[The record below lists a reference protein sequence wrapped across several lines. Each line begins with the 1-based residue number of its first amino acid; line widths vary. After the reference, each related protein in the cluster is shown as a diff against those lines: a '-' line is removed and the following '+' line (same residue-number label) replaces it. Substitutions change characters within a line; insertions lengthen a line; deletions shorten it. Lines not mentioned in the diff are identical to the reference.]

1 MEHTIADGDSLSK
14 SRTTAR
20 GVIIPS
26 GGVFICIP
34 LLTVGQKVLTPA
46 WARQP
51 NHEEGIHRRDAI
63 TLSCSSLP
71 EKSKKVHLEN
81 DIRRFFI
88 QRSFSIYSTTH
99 ECLSELNPLYSSAL
113 VLSRIAP
120 WEGMRAWKSATYNGQ
135 TQHRGSWVC
144 STVNSSCAVLNI
156 HHACLELASRA

>member
-1 MEHTIADGDSLSK
+1 MEDTIADGDSLSK
-14 SRTTAR
+14 PRTTAR

-63 TLSCSSLP
+63 TLSCSSSP

-99 ECLSELNPLYSSAL
+99 ECLSKLNTL
-113 VLSRIAP
+113 
-120 WEGMRAWKSATYNGQ
+120 
-135 TQHRGSWVC
+135 
-144 STVNSSCAVLNI
+144 
-156 HHACLELASRA
+156 